1 MGRDRIS
8 IADLRT
14 AVNGTMHG
22 RFRDAIVTIH
32 KDDNDTW
39 LATAWPD
46 DGRASMGETAK
57 RPEDAL
63 EALLDR
69 LEARI

>member
-1 MGRDRIS
+1 MGTNRIS
-8 IADLRT
+8 IAELRT

-22 RFRDAIVTIH
+22 RFRDAIVTVH
-32 KDDNDTW
+32 RDNDSAW

-46 DGRASMGETAK
+46 DGRASMGETAE

>member
-22 RFRDAIVTIH
+22 RFRDAIVTVH
-32 KDDNDTW
+32 KDDDTW

-46 DGRASMGETAK
+46 DGRASINETAK
-57 RPEDAL
+57 LPEDAL
-63 EALLDR
+63 KALLDR